1 MNNLYTREDQDT
13 AAKTIAAHYRKTA
26 DLFPIFQKV
35 FRQFDGKVYNCRLEK
50 ALQEAT
56 GKYIHTEW
64 NYSGSVLHI
73 EYYSNV
79 MGRSLYL
86 ASLDKKDM
94 ADGKRLNAE
103 KLIESAK
110 DRSEDFR
117 RRAEA
122 LDATAD
128 KVDDIRQQ
136 VKAAEKL
143 IRGLI
148 GSLPCEAL
156 DIWNLNYRIVN

>member
-1 MNNLYTREDQDT
+1 MINLYSREDQDT
-13 AAKTIAAHYRKTA
+13 AAKTIAAHYREIA
-26 DLFPIFQKV
+26 NLFPIFRKV
-35 FRQFDGKVYNCRLEK
+35 FQQFDGKVYNCRFEK

-56 GKYIHTEW
+56 GKYIRTEW

-73 EYYSNV
+73 ECYSSV

-94 ADGKRLNAE
+94 TDGKRLNAE
-103 KLIESAK
+103 KLTESAK
-110 DRSEDFR
+110 DRSDDFR

-122 LDATAD
+122 LDATAG

-148 GSLPCEAL
+148 DSLPCEAL
-156 DIWNLNYRIVN
+156 DVWNLNYRIVN